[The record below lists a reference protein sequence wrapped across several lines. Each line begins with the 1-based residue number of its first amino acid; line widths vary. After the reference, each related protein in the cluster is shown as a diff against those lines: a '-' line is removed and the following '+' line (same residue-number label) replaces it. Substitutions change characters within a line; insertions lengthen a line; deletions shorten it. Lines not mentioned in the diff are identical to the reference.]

1 LDDLAKLF
9 AVNGS
14 IELAQRGVYIGRE
27 RVRAFLFN
35 VFGKE
40 GPTEGRL
47 GNHVQYQ
54 PVIHVAPDGE
64 RAKVRSR
71 MMQQL
76 NFGQRASM
84 GASLYENEFVKE
96 DGAWKFSVDHTFNT
110 WTAGYDGGWAR
121 NPGRGVPGPS
131 KTFPRIRRRRSRSRC
146 FRQSMRLRF
155 TIRTQ

>member
-35 VFGKE
+35 V
-40 GPTEGRL
+40 
-47 GNHVQYQ
+47 
-54 PVIHVAPDGE
+54 
-64 RAKVRSR
+64 
-71 MMQQL
+71 
-76 NFGQRASM
+76 